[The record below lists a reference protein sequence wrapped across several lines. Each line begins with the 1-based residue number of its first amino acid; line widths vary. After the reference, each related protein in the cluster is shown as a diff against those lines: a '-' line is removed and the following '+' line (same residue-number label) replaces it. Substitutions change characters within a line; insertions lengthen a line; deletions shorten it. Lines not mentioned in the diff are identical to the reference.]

1 MQSEIS
7 SHIGGKGNFFC
18 RKCEAGGTEKDKETN
33 ECFHSLFAVSPSRPH
48 HHVTLTYYQPGVARS
63 KEKIIVELKKQ
74 VKLACAGVAKH
85 VEDAQRATGVKD
97 AYTQHWIE
105 YLFEQYKQKKSEGQ
119 RPKDIESQLVQWT
132 LDNEDKIYSGFL
144 TLQG

>member
-1 MQSEIS
+1 
-7 SHIGGKGNFFC
+7 
-18 RKCEAGGTEKDKETN
+18 
-33 ECFHSLFAVSPSRPH
+33 
-48 HHVTLTYYQPGVARS
+48 VARS
-63 KEKIIVELKKQ
+63 KEKIVTELNKQ

-85 VEDAQRATGVKD
+85 VEDAQRTTGVKD

-105 YLFEQYKQKKSEGQ
+105 YLLEQYKQKKAEGQ

-144 TLQG
+144 TFQG